1 MFESGISHLLKKF
14 AIIILTVGLIGSIA
28 LGMKYMSKDLLDI
41 GIIVMFVGGF
51 TSVLSGLILY
61 GFGHLIA
68 RVDSLDEKLVNQNA
82 EHQQKIWRED
92 TRIDPTQ
99 ERAAADYTCKKII
112 ETNDFLE
119 KGKCIVCNT
128 KNYNLQY
135 CEIETKE
142 GVKSIFLC
150 QHCKEK
156 FKANAKK

>member
-1 MFESGISHLLKKF
+1 MVESEISHLLKKF
-14 AIIILTVGLIGSIA
+14 AIIILVVGLIGSIA
-28 LGMKYMSKDLLDI
+28 LGMRYMSKDLLDI

-68 RVDSLDEKLVNQNA
+68 RVDNIDEKLVNQQIQ
-82 EHQQKIWRED
+82 HQQKIWRED

-99 ERAAADYTCKKII
+99 ERAAADYTCKKIS

-119 KGKCIVCNT
+119 KGTCIVCNT

>member
-14 AIIILTVGLIGSIA
+14 AVIIFTVGLIASII
-28 LGMKYMSKDLLDI
+28 LGMRYMSKDLIDI

-51 TSVLSGLILY
+51 SSVLSGLILY

-68 RVDSLDEKLVNQNA
+68 RVDSIDEKLVNQQV

-92 TRIDPTQ
+92 TRIDLTQ
-99 ERAAADYTCKKII
+99 ERAAADYTCKKIY

-119 KGKCIVCNT
+119 TGKCIVCNT